1 MAKGID
7 PKFVHYG
14 IRKDDLAMIE
24 AICEAEGVDFDW
36 LSEDILKAYHAKKVD
51 VIEMSDNETE
61 DIIRN
66 AIQKN
71 TSINTIMLIQRIKI
85 SNYKTYLSLDLDLTV
100 DDDRPIILI
109 GGANGG
115 GKTTLFEAIS
125 GALYGLKIENKEH
138 FMELLNQGALNTAKP
153 EISLQITFVGKVLG
167 QQQKYILK
175 RVYQLNPQGKPLESV
190 SLNMNGNMYVYGTM
204 TAPKDRV
211 KAEQEINKIIKAN
224 LPQEL
229 SQYFLFDA
237 MQSSELL
244 KKNVFAQTIRDNFE
258 NVLGFKKYLQ
268 LKRAAE
274 KLQQEW
280 AQQRLEA
287 EKEAQEYNELCA
299 QKDKLTADL
308 NTCIAEQDTKY
319 KYLASVEVEY
329 KRAKDGAQEASALNK
344 KIQELASKIDDI
356 VKRAATYAED
366 LKAFVDNIEI
376 DLFLPKLASN
386 LAQEINNILH
396 IKEQLQKENTGAYP
410 LETLKDVTNKIITY
424 LKDLSLCS
432 ESVDEEQVVSHIV
445 AIQNSTNKEDP
456 FGYLDEA
463 EVTALS
469 NLVKRTGS
477 NQFIA
482 LDRQRQELEIQ
493 LSTLDNLRSQ
503 KQTLEQ
509 TQAGGNEYLIQ
520 NYEAAQKQIEKLK
533 GQEATLKADIQ
544 RLEKRI
550 HQFDVQIQQEPDIKF
565 DTLVKLKPLF
575 EKIADSLLKKKKAQI
590 ESEMQ
595 QQLNK
600 LLVSYKGHVAKV
612 ELSDSIE
619 QFNIK
624 LYHTAG
630 NEISLNQLNA
640 ASKQIF
646 IQVLLKVLRN
656 LGDYNPPVMIDT
668 VMGVLDNES
677 RDALMEEYFPQLA
690 EQTILLCTTSEIR
703 TDSDYIK
710 LEPFISKTY
719 TLHRNVEAQNTT
731 VEDGYFG
738 LTLNQ

>member
-1 MAKGID
+1 
-7 PKFVHYG
+7 
-14 IRKDDLAMIE
+14 
-24 AICEAEGVDFDW
+24 
-36 LSEDILKAYHAKKVD
+36 
-51 VIEMSDNETE
+51 
-61 DIIRN
+61 
-66 AIQKN
+66 
-71 TSINTIMLIQRIKI
+71 MLIQRIKI

-274 KLQQEW
+274 KLQQKW

-396 IKEQLQKENTGAYP
+396 IKELLQKENTGAYP
-410 LETLKDVTNKIITY
+410 LETLKDVTNKIISY

-533 GQEATLKADIQ
+533 AQEVTLKADIQ

-731 VEDGYFG
+731 VEDGYFS

>member
-1 MAKGID
+1 
-7 PKFVHYG
+7 
-14 IRKDDLAMIE
+14 
-24 AICEAEGVDFDW
+24 
-36 LSEDILKAYHAKKVD
+36 
-51 VIEMSDNETE
+51 
-61 DIIRN
+61 
-66 AIQKN
+66 
-71 TSINTIMLIQRIKI
+71 MLIQRIKI

-533 GQEATLKADIQ
+533 SQEATLKADIQ

-668 VMGVLDNES
+668 VMGVLDNKS

>member
-1 MAKGID
+1 
-7 PKFVHYG
+7 
-14 IRKDDLAMIE
+14 
-24 AICEAEGVDFDW
+24 
-36 LSEDILKAYHAKKVD
+36 
-51 VIEMSDNETE
+51 
-61 DIIRN
+61 
-66 AIQKN
+66 
-71 TSINTIMLIQRIKI
+71 MLIQRIKI

-463 EVTALS
+463 EVAALS

-533 GQEATLKADIQ
+533 AQEVTLKADIQ

-595 QQLNK
+595 QHLNK

-677 RDALMEEYFPQLA
+677 RDVLMEEYFPQLA

-731 VEDGYFG
+731 VEEGYFG

>member
-1 MAKGID
+1 
-7 PKFVHYG
+7 
-14 IRKDDLAMIE
+14 
-24 AICEAEGVDFDW
+24 
-36 LSEDILKAYHAKKVD
+36 
-51 VIEMSDNETE
+51 
-61 DIIRN
+61 
-66 AIQKN
+66 
-71 TSINTIMLIQRIKI
+71 MLIQRIKI

-138 FMELLNQGALNTAKP
+138 FMELLNQGALNTAKL

-456 FGYLDEA
+456 FGYLDET

-600 LLVSYKGHVAKV
+600 LLVSYKGHVTKV

-710 LEPFISKTY
+710 LEPFISQTY

>member
-1 MAKGID
+1 
-7 PKFVHYG
+7 
-14 IRKDDLAMIE
+14 
-24 AICEAEGVDFDW
+24 
-36 LSEDILKAYHAKKVD
+36 
-51 VIEMSDNETE
+51 
-61 DIIRN
+61 
-66 AIQKN
+66 
-71 TSINTIMLIQRIKI
+71 MLIQRIKI

-719 TLHRNVEAQNTT
+719 TLHRNVEAQNTM

>member
-1 MAKGID
+1 
-7 PKFVHYG
+7 
-14 IRKDDLAMIE
+14 
-24 AICEAEGVDFDW
+24 
-36 LSEDILKAYHAKKVD
+36 
-51 VIEMSDNETE
+51 
-61 DIIRN
+61 
-66 AIQKN
+66 
-71 TSINTIMLIQRIKI
+71 MLIQRIKI

-477 NQFIA
+477 NRFIA

-520 NYEAAQKQIEKLK
+520 NYEAAQRQIEKLK

-656 LGDYNPPVMIDT
+656 QGDYNPPVMIDT

>member
-1 MAKGID
+1 
-7 PKFVHYG
+7 
-14 IRKDDLAMIE
+14 
-24 AICEAEGVDFDW
+24 
-36 LSEDILKAYHAKKVD
+36 
-51 VIEMSDNETE
+51 
-61 DIIRN
+61 
-66 AIQKN
+66 
-71 TSINTIMLIQRIKI
+71 MLIQRIKI

-204 TAPKDRV
+204 TTPKDRV

-308 NTCIAEQDTKY
+308 NTCIAEQDAKY

-376 DLFLPKLASN
+376 DLFLPKLAAN

-619 QFNIK
+619 QFNISIYNR
-624 LYHTAG
+624 LL
-630 NEISLNQLNA
+630 LN
-640 ASKQIF
+640 
-646 IQVLLKVLRN
+646 
-656 LGDYNPPVMIDT
+656 
-668 VMGVLDNES
+668 
-677 RDALMEEYFPQLA
+677 
-690 EQTILLCTTSEIR
+690 IL
-703 TDSDYIK
+703 
-710 LEPFISKTY
+710 
-719 TLHRNVEAQNTT
+719 
-731 VEDGYFG
+731 
-738 LTLNQ
+738 

>member
-1 MAKGID
+1 
-7 PKFVHYG
+7 
-14 IRKDDLAMIE
+14 
-24 AICEAEGVDFDW
+24 
-36 LSEDILKAYHAKKVD
+36 
-51 VIEMSDNETE
+51 
-61 DIIRN
+61 
-66 AIQKN
+66 
-71 TSINTIMLIQRIKI
+71 
-85 SNYKTYLSLDLDLTV
+85 
-100 DDDRPIILI
+100 
-109 GGANGG
+109 
-115 GKTTLFEAIS
+115 
-125 GALYGLKIENKEH
+125 
-138 FMELLNQGALNTAKP
+138 
-153 EISLQITFVGKVLG
+153 
-167 QQQKYILK
+167 
-175 RVYQLNPQGKPLESV
+175 
-190 SLNMNGNMYVYGTM
+190 MYVYGTM

-533 GQEATLKADIQ
+533 GQEAALKADIQ

>member
-1 MAKGID
+1 
-7 PKFVHYG
+7 
-14 IRKDDLAMIE
+14 
-24 AICEAEGVDFDW
+24 
-36 LSEDILKAYHAKKVD
+36 
-51 VIEMSDNETE
+51 
-61 DIIRN
+61 
-66 AIQKN
+66 
-71 TSINTIMLIQRIKI
+71 MLIQRIKI

-630 NEISLNQLNA
+630 NEI
-640 ASKQIF
+640 
-646 IQVLLKVLRN
+646 
-656 LGDYNPPVMIDT
+656 
-668 VMGVLDNES
+668 
-677 RDALMEEYFPQLA
+677 
-690 EQTILLCTTSEIR
+690 
-703 TDSDYIK
+703 
-710 LEPFISKTY
+710 
-719 TLHRNVEAQNTT
+719 
-731 VEDGYFG
+731 
-738 LTLNQ
+738 

>member
-1 MAKGID
+1 
-7 PKFVHYG
+7 
-14 IRKDDLAMIE
+14 
-24 AICEAEGVDFDW
+24 
-36 LSEDILKAYHAKKVD
+36 
-51 VIEMSDNETE
+51 
-61 DIIRN
+61 
-66 AIQKN
+66 
-71 TSINTIMLIQRIKI
+71 MLIQRIKI

-329 KRAKDGAQEASALNK
+329 KRAKDGTQEASALNK

-366 LKAFVDNIEI
+366 LKAFVDNVEI
-376 DLFLPKLASN
+376 DLFLPKLAAN

-493 LSTLDNLRSQ
+493 LSTLDKLRSQ

-550 HQFDVQIQQEPDIKF
+550 HQLDVQIQQEPDIKF

-600 LLVSYKGHVAKV
+600 LLVSYKGHVARV

>member
-1 MAKGID
+1 
-7 PKFVHYG
+7 
-14 IRKDDLAMIE
+14 
-24 AICEAEGVDFDW
+24 
-36 LSEDILKAYHAKKVD
+36 
-51 VIEMSDNETE
+51 
-61 DIIRN
+61 
-66 AIQKN
+66 
-71 TSINTIMLIQRIKI
+71 MLIQRIKI

-376 DLFLPKLASN
+376 DLFLPKLAAN

-456 FGYLDEA
+456 FGYLDET

>member
-1 MAKGID
+1 
-7 PKFVHYG
+7 
-14 IRKDDLAMIE
+14 
-24 AICEAEGVDFDW
+24 
-36 LSEDILKAYHAKKVD
+36 
-51 VIEMSDNETE
+51 
-61 DIIRN
+61 
-66 AIQKN
+66 
-71 TSINTIMLIQRIKI
+71 MLIQRIKI

-100 DDDRPIILI
+100 DDERPIILI

-115 GKTTLFEAIS
+115 GKTTLFEAIN
-125 GALYGLKIENKEH
+125 GALYGLKIENKGH
-138 FMELLNQGALNTAKP
+138 FMELLNQGALNKTKP

-175 RVYQLNPQGKPLESV
+175 RTYLLNPQGRPLESV

-204 TAPKDRV
+204 TAPKDRA

-237 MQSSELL
+237 MQSSKLL
-244 KKNVFAQTIRDNFE
+244 QENVFAQTIRDNFE

-274 KLQQEW
+274 KVQQEW
-280 AQQRLEA
+280 AQQRLDA
-287 EKEAQEYNELCA
+287 EKEAEEYNKLCA
-299 QKDKLTADL
+299 QKDQLTNDL
-308 NTCIAEQDTKY
+308 NTCIAKQDEKF
-319 KYLASVEVEY
+319 KDLASFETEY
-329 KRAKDGAQEASALNK
+329 KQAKEGAQEASVLNK
-344 KIQELASKIDDI
+344 KIQELANKIGNI
-356 VKRAATYAED
+356 VKRAATYTED
-366 LKAFVDNIEI
+366 LKSFVDNIEI

-396 IKEQLQKENTGAYP
+396 IKEQLQKENTGSYP

-424 LKDLSLCS
+424 LKDLSLCN
-432 ESVDEEQVVSHIV
+432 ESVDEEQVVAHIV
-445 AIQNSTNKEDP
+445 AVQNSTNKEDP
-456 FGYLDEA
+456 FSYLDEA
-463 EVTALS
+463 EVTALA
-469 NLVKRTGS
+469 NLTKRSGV

-482 LDRQRQELEIQ
+482 LDRERQELEIQ
-493 LSTLDNLRSQ
+493 LSTLDDLRSQ

-509 TQAGGNEYLIQ
+509 TQTNGNEYLIQ
-520 NYEAAQKQIEKLK
+520 NYETAQQQVEQLQA
-533 GQEATLKADIQ
+533 QEATLKANIQ

-575 EKIADSLLKKKKAQI
+575 EKIVDCLLKKKKAQI
-590 ESEMQ
+590 ETEMQ

-600 LLVSYKGHVAKV
+600 LLLSYKGHVAKV

-719 TLHRNVEAQNTT
+719 TLHRNVEEQNTT

>member
-1 MAKGID
+1 
-7 PKFVHYG
+7 
-14 IRKDDLAMIE
+14 
-24 AICEAEGVDFDW
+24 
-36 LSEDILKAYHAKKVD
+36 
-51 VIEMSDNETE
+51 
-61 DIIRN
+61 
-66 AIQKN
+66 
-71 TSINTIMLIQRIKI
+71 MLIQRIKI

-533 GQEATLKADIQ
+533 SQEATLKADIQ

-646 IQVLLKVLRN
+646 IQVLL
-656 LGDYNPPVMIDT
+656 T
-668 VMGVLDNES
+668 
-677 RDALMEEYFPQLA
+677 
-690 EQTILLCTTSEIR
+690 
-703 TDSDYIK
+703 
-710 LEPFISKTY
+710 
-719 TLHRNVEAQNTT
+719 
-731 VEDGYFG
+731 
-738 LTLNQ
+738 

>member
-1 MAKGID
+1 
-7 PKFVHYG
+7 
-14 IRKDDLAMIE
+14 
-24 AICEAEGVDFDW
+24 
-36 LSEDILKAYHAKKVD
+36 
-51 VIEMSDNETE
+51 
-61 DIIRN
+61 
-66 AIQKN
+66 
-71 TSINTIMLIQRIKI
+71 MLIQRIKI

-533 GQEATLKADIQ
+533 SQEATLKADIQ

-550 HQFDVQIQQEPDIKF
+550 HQFDVQIQQAPDIKF

>member
-1 MAKGID
+1 
-7 PKFVHYG
+7 
-14 IRKDDLAMIE
+14 
-24 AICEAEGVDFDW
+24 
-36 LSEDILKAYHAKKVD
+36 
-51 VIEMSDNETE
+51 
-61 DIIRN
+61 
-66 AIQKN
+66 
-71 TSINTIMLIQRIKI
+71 
-85 SNYKTYLSLDLDLTV
+85 
-100 DDDRPIILI
+100 
-109 GGANGG
+109 
-115 GKTTLFEAIS
+115 
-125 GALYGLKIENKEH
+125 
-138 FMELLNQGALNTAKP
+138 
-153 EISLQITFVGKVLG
+153 
-167 QQQKYILK
+167 
-175 RVYQLNPQGKPLESV
+175 
-190 SLNMNGNMYVYGTM
+190 M

-268 LKRAAE
+268 LRRAAE

-344 KIQELASKIDDI
+344 KIQELTSKIDDI

-533 GQEATLKADIQ
+533 GQEATLRADIQ

-600 LLVSYKGHVAKV
+600 LLVSYKGHIAKV

-731 VEDGYFG
+731 IEDGYFG